1 MITAYSARGGDLLVL
16 VRARCTV
23 SGCRKALPLTL
34 RLTRMGKALPVSH
47 GSEVLDPRHSQAHV
61 NSAHSPK
68 TSLVPHSQQQQVAA
82 LASVVGEEG
91 CES

>member
-1 MITAYSARGGDLLVL
+1 
-16 VRARCTV
+16 
-23 SGCRKALPLTL
+23 
-34 RLTRMGKALPVSH
+34 MGKALPVSR

-82 LASVVGEEG
+82 WASVVGEEG